1 MNDLHTYLSELCN
14 DRLYQMILSN
24 PREKDG
30 VSKVK
35 IRPVMVKQELSF
47 QETRF
52 QGTQVFHKNYTAGDM
67 VSLVERYMEEEFRQ
81 LEAEHMEG
89 RQPLNSSPRNPE
101 RKP

>member
-52 QGTQVFHKNYTAGDM
+52 
-67 VSLVERYMEEEFRQ
+67 
-81 LEAEHMEG
+81 
-89 RQPLNSSPRNPE
+89 
-101 RKP
+101 